1 VSDLFNSVLISNAA
15 LFSSVPTNHALLD
28 SHHDHQGSLI
38 MASEVNVVNVQPGHG
53 KAGRQPSRRFLDSLS
68 GNDDPGMFGR
78 MFPNLPPLA
87 VDDAPLHEL
96 ADAMLDA
103 NPLDTA
109 GNNDKLPAGFTYL
122 GQFVDHDIT
131 LDLTSF
137 GEKEADPDAVR
148 NFRTPALDLDNVY
161 GLGPDGSRQLYA
173 RNPNDI
179 NGKTPGPKLLIG
191 KTLNVPFGNVTGDHR
206 NDLPRSPE
214 GFALIGDHRNDE
226 NLLVAQTHLAML
238 KFHNKVCD
246 QLIAAGKP
254 AATIFAEARQIVTWH
269 YQWMVLH
276 DFVERIT
283 EPGIVAKILEQGRRF
298 YRFKTTP
305 YMPVEF
311 STAAYRLGHSMVRQE
326 YSHNRVFTATGPGG
340 NATLDLEFRFT
351 GLSGGIVGDLAPN
364 PPTAPT
370 PVSLLPSNW
379 IIDWRRFHE
388 VLAANPADV
397 PRNASRKLDPF
408 VVPSLHTLPG
418 DGGSLPFRNL
428 KRGVLLG
435 LPSGQDVA
443 RAMRITKPLTPDEI
457 AKGPDGAIAKKHGLD
472 QHTPLWYYILKEAEQ
487 RGGGERLGPVGAT
500 LVAEVFVG
508 LVHGDQQSY
517 LWLKGP
523 GWKPTL
529 PSRTPGSFTMADL
542 LRFVGDISPIDGIT
556 TV

>member
-1 VSDLFNSVLISNAA
+1 
-15 LFSSVPTNHALLD
+15 
-28 SHHDHQGSLI
+28 
-38 MASEVNVVNVQPGHG
+38 MATDVNVQPGHG
-53 KAGRQPSRRFLDSLS
+53 KAGRHPTRTFLDSLS

-78 MFPNLPPLA
+78 MFPSLPPLA
-87 VDDAPLHEL
+87 VDDASLQEL

-103 NPLDTA
+103 NPGDAA
-109 GNNDKLPAGFTYL
+109 GNNTKVPSGFTYL

-137 GEKEADPDAVR
+137 GDKEADPNAVE

-173 RNPNDI
+173 RNPGDAD
-179 NGKTPGPKLLIG
+179 GKNPGPKLLIG
-191 KTLNVPFGNVTGDHR
+191 KNINVALGGITGEHR

-246 QLIAAGKP
+246 LLVSQGKP
-254 AATIFAEARQIVTWH
+254 LNTIFTEARQIVTWH

-283 EPGIVAKILEQGRRF
+283 EKGIVAKILEQGRRF
-298 YRFKTTP
+298 YRFKKTP
-305 YMPVEF
+305 FMPVEF
-311 STAAYRLGHSMVRQE
+311 SAAAYRLGHSMVRE
-326 YSHNRVFTATGPGG
+326 VYSHNRIFTPGG
-340 NATLDLEFRFT
+340 TAPASLQLLFSFT
-351 GLSGGIVGDLAPN
+351 GLSGGIIGDLAPN

-370 PVSLLPSNW
+370 PVSALPSNW

-388 VLAANPADV
+388 VLGSNPAGV
-397 PRNASRKLDPF
+397 PLNPSRKLDPF
-408 VVPSLHTLPG
+408 VVPALHTLPG
-418 DGGSLPFRNL
+418 GGGSLPFRNL

-443 RAMRITKPLTPDEI
+443 KAMKIKNPLSSAEI
-457 AKGPDGAIAKKHGLD
+457 AKGPDGAVAKKHGLHE
-472 QHTPLWYYILKEAEQ
+472 QTPLWYYILKEAEQ
-487 RGGGERLGPVGAT
+487 RGNGEKLGPVGAT

-508 LVHGDQQSY
+508 LVHGDHQSY
-517 LWLKGP
+517 LWLKGKS
-523 GWKPTL
+523 WTPTL
-529 PSRTPGSFTMADL
+529 PSKTPGDFTMADL
-542 LRFVGDISPIDGIT
+542 LRFVGDISPIDNIS